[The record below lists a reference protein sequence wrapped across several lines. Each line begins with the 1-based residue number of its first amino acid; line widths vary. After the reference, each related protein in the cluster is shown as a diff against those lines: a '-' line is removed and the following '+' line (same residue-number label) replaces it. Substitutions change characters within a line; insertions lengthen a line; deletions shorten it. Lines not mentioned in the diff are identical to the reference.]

1 MPTIDFDSHLTDEY
15 EVIRVYDGDTI
26 TIRTKIGTTVS
37 LRLIGVDT
45 PEINAKTEVERD
57 LAIKAR
63 DYLREMIL
71 GKKIV
76 ITFEASEKTLDGIGR
91 GPYCRPLSYIFYR
104 DTEAEKNI
112 FVNLQIVWDGH
123 GEKYFKYD
131 FDYEDFFRLE
141 PDEAQRRIDE
151 LDLSPPNFFGWVFQ
165 QGAPQHRKTV
175 VTTWARL
182 KRD

>member
-1 MPTIDFDSHLTDEY
+1 MPVIDFDSHLTGRY

-26 TIRTKIGTTVS
+26 TIQTEIGTTVS

-45 PEINAKTEVERD
+45 PEINADTQAERD

-63 DYLREMIL
+63 NYLREMIL
-71 GKKIV
+71 DKEVV

-91 GPYCRPLSYIFYR
+91 GPYCRPLSYIFIR
-104 DTEAEKNI
+104 DTEADKNI

-131 FDYEDFFRLE
+131 FAYQDFFGL
-141 PDEAQRRIDE
+141 DQATAQSRIDA
-151 LDLSPPNFFGWVFQ
+151 LKLSPVLIAKQ
-165 QGAPQHRKTV
+165 LDAPRHQKTV

-182 KRD
+182 KGN